1 MSRIDVPEKVAE
13 AIEWLARHRSGTL
26 SDTDRQRFQQ
36 WLQTSEDNR
45 DAWQRLQLRLG
56 RVFVD
61 VPAVSRQVLNKA
73 GTSRR
78 HLLRGALG
86 LTGLGLG
93 GWWLESTGSLPRIN
107 SDLHSGFAQ
116 RSPFILEDGSEVVLN
131 ARSQV
136 DLLMDSR
143 QRTLLLHAGAIS
155 VKVKADP
162 LRALVVR
169 TTFGEARAL
178 GTRFTVTLR
187 EEGAHVW
194 VQESRVIA
202 TATDGS
208 TLELGPGQG
217 ALLGRTGSR
226 RLDPRQAG
234 EGTWEDG
241 LLEVH
246 DQPLGQII
254 EALRPYRRGLLRISP
269 EASRLRISGV
279 FPMDDTDQALRSLQ
293 EVLPLKIDQYFGWW
307 TQLELR

>member
-1 MSRIDVPEKVAE
+1 MSRIDVPVKVAE
-13 AIEWLARHRSGTL
+13 AIEWLALHRSGAL
-26 SDTDRQRFQQ
+26 SDIDRQRFQQ
-36 WLQTSEDNR
+36 WLQASEENR
-45 DAWQRLQLRLG
+45 EAWQRLEQRLG
-56 RVFVD
+56 RMFVD

-86 LTGLGLG
+86 VAGLGLG
-93 GWWLESTGSLPRIN
+93 GWWLGRNGLLPRMN

-116 RSPFILEDGSEVVLN
+116 RRNFILEDGSRVMLN
-131 ARSQV
+131 AQSQV
-136 DLLMDSR
+136 DLLFDAQ
-143 QRTLLLHAGAIS
+143 QRTLLLHEGAIS
-155 VKVKADP
+155 IKVRADP

-169 TTFGEARAL
+169 TAFGEVRAL

-187 EEGAHVW
+187 EESVHIW
-194 VQESRVIA
+194 VQESRVLA
-202 TATDGS
+202 TAIDGS

-217 ALLGRTGSR
+217 ALLGRAGSQ

-234 EGTWEDG
+234 EGTWQDG

-269 EASRLRISGV
+269 DAARLRVSGV

-293 EVLPLKIDQYFGWW
+293 EVLPLKVEQYLSWW
-307 TQLELR
+307 TQLSLR